1 MTFRPELK
9 VTGSISTQAS
19 VDASASRAF
28 QVKYNDLEAGVSPSS
43 EIQKWPLNIYDKNG
57 KTLATIK
64 YIKEQS
70 GRTQFMLADLRGDES
85 SHFASLIM
93 GHNADGTGYMT
104 TYVPASFGSDVSILE
119 GLTVS
124 KNVECSR
131 VSCSTLYMQSSG
143 SANIVRQAASYTKGQ
158 TPDKSLYIGHYLYGS
173 GATNETGNRVAGNEI
188 SISNLGNVTYT
199 FSCYEP
205 VAGSTKATTI
215 RLGYGD
221 ESWININADNVNLAS
236 TVNINGLL
244 NVNNDVGVK
253 GWIRLTGNIES
264 SGTQPFKLTA
274 SSLDVKAAPTSN
286 IQLWPLGV
294 YDKNG
299 LAAAYIKY
307 NKYTDGRQNIQ
318 LLSRYVREDDTYD
331 LVGLSVGHHADGTFY
346 TDVPHPVTSSHFLR
360 SKSLRKSVFSSK
372 RSPCAW
378 HKGYSSSCARKSPW
392 LMGNQDSTR
401 HYQHSLKNSRSKRP

>member
-1 MTFRPELK
+1 
-9 VTGSISTQAS
+9 
-19 VDASASRAF
+19 
-28 QVKYNDLEAGVSPSS
+28 
-43 EIQKWPLNIYDKNG
+43 
-57 KTLATIK
+57 
-64 YIKEQS
+64 
-70 GRTQFMLADLRGDES
+70 MLADLRGDES

-158 TPDKSLYIGHYLYGS
+158 TLDKSLYIGHYLYGS

-236 TVNINGLL
+236 TVNINGVL
-244 NVNNDVGVK
+244 NVNNDVSVA
-253 GWIRLTGNIES
+253 GWIKLTGNIES
-264 SGTQPFKLTA
+264 SGTQPFKLSA
-274 SSLDVKAAPTSN
+274 GSLDVKTAPTSN

-346 TDVPHPVTSSHFLR
+346 TDVPHPVTESNDNSIATTAWVTQKVNSNKLTIGTPVSQGASTSGSCTKNTIVYINSSG
-360 SKSLRKSVFSSK
+360 SLSDVKINGTTVATTSGYHAEQAQQVTLFVPAGGTWSVG
-372 RSPCAW
+372 
-378 HKGYSSSCARKSPW
+378 HT
-392 LMGNQDSTR
+392 GNGSVTSVL
-401 HYQHSLKNSRSKRP
+401 YQEIN

>member
-1 MTFRPELK
+1 MET
-9 VTGSISTQAS
+9 
-19 VDASASRAF
+19 
-28 QVKYNDLEAGVSPSS
+28 GVSPSS

-70 GRTQFMLADLRGDES
+70 GRTQFMLADLRGEES

-104 TYVPASFGSDVSILE
+104 TYVPASFGSAVSILE

-188 SISNLGNVTYT
+188 AISNLGNVTYT

-205 VAGSTKATTI
+205 VAGSTKATTL

-236 TVNINGLL
+236 TVNINGVL
-244 NVNNDVGVK
+244 NVNNDVSVA
-253 GWIRLTGNIES
+253 GWIKLTGNIES

-274 SSLDVKAAPTSN
+274 SSLDVKASPASN

-331 LVGLSVGHHADGTFY
+331 LTGLTVGHHADGTFY

-360 SKSLRKSVFSSK
+360 SKSLRKSVSSK
-372 RSPCAW
+372 VRSPCAW
-378 HKGYSSSCARKSPW
+378 HKGCSSV
-392 LMGNQDSTR
+392 
-401 HYQHSLKNSRSKRP
+401 